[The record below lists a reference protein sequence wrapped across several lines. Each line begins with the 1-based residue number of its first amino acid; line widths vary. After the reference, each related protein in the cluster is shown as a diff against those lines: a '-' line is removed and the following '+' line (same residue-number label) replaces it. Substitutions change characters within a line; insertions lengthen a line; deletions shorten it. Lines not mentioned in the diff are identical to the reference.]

1 MKIEQVNEIMMSGK
15 TVVHTHLGISARYRI
30 TGVITRYSAA
40 KGWTYS
46 LELQDLRSNCIVVAA
61 LEDTEVEQ

>member
-15 TVVHTHLGISARYRI
+15 TVVHTHMGISARYKI

-46 LELQDLRSNCIVVAA
+46 LELQDLKSNCIVIAA
-61 LEDTEVEQ
+61 LEDTEAEQ